1 MKSLF
6 LLHNWL
12 WFDNSVCANHKSNF
26 HQPRLVFIDRSSWSC
41 LWHMSTIVHSLN
53 PNYHC
58 NASQL
63 SHATHA
69 SFAQLFGAPFKLC
82 VYFHQRHSFLQPAH
96 WKTDQI
102 YFMGK
107 STESGC
113 ALNWKCLKSLI
124 FAITWTAD
132 HYAMS
137 NIAKLANLVHILTQ
151 FIWNWFIFIPHPDH
165 VHIL

>member
-96 WKTDQI
+96 WKTDKI

-113 ALNWKCLKSLI
+113 ALNWKCLKSLLL
-124 FAITWTAD
+124 AITSLELPTIINL
-132 HYAMS
+132 ML
-137 NIAKLANLVHILTQ
+137 NITRVKSTIHLQAVQDIYQH
-151 FIWNWFIFIPHPDH
+151 WNRVAAEHT
-165 VHIL
+165 